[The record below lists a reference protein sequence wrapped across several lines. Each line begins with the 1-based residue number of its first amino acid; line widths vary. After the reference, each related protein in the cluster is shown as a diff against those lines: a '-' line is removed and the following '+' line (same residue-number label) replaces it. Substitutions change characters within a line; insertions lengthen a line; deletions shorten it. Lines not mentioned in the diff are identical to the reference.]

1 MFRTNLTTDWDMDIC
16 GLVFAASGICKT
28 IGSMEPCNTHHKKG
42 MYISTE
48 VFFEQPTEV
57 FHIVLFFVE
66 NA

>member
-1 MFRTNLTTDWDMDIC
+1 LQLQVSVKQLVQWNHAILTT
-16 GLVFAASGICKT
+16 
-28 IGSMEPCNTHHKKG
+28 KKG

-48 VFFEQPTEV
+48 VFFFEQPTEL